1 MVLSYPAHCRPR
13 QPLDM
18 EMQPLHPNHM
28 AEVRRDVSFIENLE
42 HTYHKKANELPNG
55 KRKI

>member
-1 MVLSYPAHCRPR
+1 MVLSYPAHCHPG

-18 EMQPLHPNHM
+18 EMRPLHPNHM
-28 AEVRRDVSFIENLE
+28 AEVRRDVSFIENVE
-42 HTYHKKANELPNG
+42 CTYHKKANELLNG